1 MPATTEER
9 AKDQQPDSSDSE
21 SRDKNNAQQQ
31 QGSEKE
37 QSQGHDQKD
46 EKPMNPA
53 KKARFILIGSVVA
66 VILVIGIVLWLLH
79 ASTYEETD
87 DAQVNGYINSVAARI
102 EGTVTNVSVDNNHYV
117 KAGESLVDLDP
128 KDYQVA
134 YDQANARL
142 LQAKLSATAAQ
153 PNLSITRSSNRAD
166 TTSAA
171 ADVATAQAMFSA
183 AEHDVAQAEARLR
196 QSQATN
202 VRAQNDLARY
212 KQLVDKDEVS
222 QEQYDQYLA
231 SARAQ
236 LATVEADQAAAA
248 SAKQTVLQRAATI
261 LQQQARLAQTK
272 ANGPRQ
278 EAIRSA
284 DIENQKAG
292 VAVSQSALEQD
303 QLNLA
308 YTHIVAPTAGIVML
322 RSAEIGDRVSVGQ
335 RLMQIVQIDDLWI
348 EANFKETQLRK
359 MRPGQRVTVRVD
371 SLKED
376 FEGTIDAMPA
386 ATGDRASLFPAE
398 NATGNFVKVVQRL
411 PVRIHLNA
419 GQRDLEKLRPGMS
432 VEPKVSLD

>member
-1 MPATTEER
+1 MPATTEKN
-9 AKDQQPDSSDSE
+9 ADDQQHTAGDNENHASNDTQQKDGSE
-21 SRDKNNAQQQ
+21 EQ
-31 QGSEKE
+31 QGRDQDKKE
-37 QSQGHDQKD
+37 
-46 EKPMNPA
+46 EKPVDPA
-53 KKARFILIGSVVA
+53 KKARFILIGSVVL
-66 VILVIGIVLWLLH
+66 VILVVGIVCWLLY
-79 ASTYEETD
+79 ARTYEETD
-87 DAQVNGYINSVAARI
+87 DAQINGHINSVAARI
-102 EGTVTNVSVDNNHYV
+102 EGTVTNVAVDNNHYV
-117 KAGESLVDLDP
+117 KAGEALVELDP

-153 PNLSITRSSNRAD
+153 PNLFITRSSNRAD

-183 AEHDVAQAEARLR
+183 AEHDVAQAEAHLR
-196 QSQATN
+196 QSEAN
-202 VRAQNDLARY
+202 NLRAQNDLGRY

-222 QEQYDQYLA
+222 QQQYDQYL
-231 SARAQ
+231 SGARAQ
-236 LATVEADQAAAA
+236 QATVEADQAAVS

-261 LQQQARLAQTK
+261 LQQQARLAQTN

-292 VAVSQSALEQD
+292 VAVAQSSLEQN

-348 EANFKETQLRK
+348 DANFKETQLRK
-359 MRPGQRVTVRVD
+359 MHPGQHVTVRVD

-411 PVRIHLNA
+411 PVRIRLNA

>member
-9 AKDQQPDSSDSE
+9 AKTKQTNSGE
-21 SRDKNNAQQQ
+21 SASHDTNDAKQTE
-31 QGSEKE
+31 GSEE
-37 QSQGHDQKD
+37 QSQSQDKKD
-46 EKPMNPA
+46 EKPMDPA

-66 VILVIGIVLWLLH
+66 IILVIGIVLWMLH

-87 DAQVNGYINSVAARI
+87 DAQVNGHINNVAARI
-102 EGTVTNVSVDNNHYV
+102 EGTVTNVTVDNNHYV

-236 LATVEADQAAAA
+236 LATVEADQAAAS

-261 LQQQARLAQTK
+261 LQQQARLAQTR

-348 EANFKETQLRK
+348 DANFKETQLRK

>member
-1 MPATTEER
+1 MPATTEEK
-9 AKDQQPDSSDSE
+9 AKDQQPNTGDSE
-21 SRDKNNAQQQ
+21 SHDKNDAEQKE
-31 QGSEKE
+31 GSEE
-37 QSQGHDQKD
+37 QNQGKDKKD
-46 EKPMNPA
+46 EKPMDPA
-53 KKARFILIGSVVA
+53 KKARFFLIGSVVA
-66 VILVIGIVLWLLH
+66 VILVIGIVLWMLH

-87 DAQVNGYINSVAARI
+87 DAQVNGHINSVSARI

-134 YDQANARL
+134 LDQANARL

-153 PNLSITRSSNRAD
+153 PNLPITRSSNRAD

-183 AEHDVAQAEARLR
+183 AEHDVAQAEAHLR
-196 QSQATN
+196 QSQAAN

-212 KQLVDKDEVS
+212 KLLVDKDEVS
-222 QEQYDQYLA
+222 QEQYDQYVA

-236 LATVEADQAAAA
+236 QATVEADQAAVS

-261 LQQQARLAQTK
+261 LQQQARLTQTN

-292 VAVSQSALEQD
+292 VAVAQSSLEQD

-322 RSAEIGDRVSVGQ
+322 RTAEIGDRVSVGQ
-335 RLMQIVQIDDLWI
+335 RLMEIVQIGDLWI
-348 EANFKETQLRK
+348 DANFKETQLRK
-359 MRPGQRVTVRVD
+359 MHPGQRVTVRVD

-376 FEGTIDAMPA
+376 LEGTIEDMPA

-411 PVRIHLNA
+411 PVRIRLNA
-419 GQRDLEKLRPGMS
+419 GQPDLEKLRPGMS